1 MISASLAYQAPCPP
15 PPTWRWSTSGWSS
28 PWPSLSLK
36 WLCTPTKRPS
46 SWSWTS
52 SGSHMTSPLQCLP
65 KSNQWNDSSL
75 STRPKKMFK
84 GLLAIK
90 SICFDFYGKVEKE
103 NDILWASFGQGAPF
117 CSNRSFLSFSL
128 GPILQNLKISKP
140 FRIFF
145 YIFRIHC
152 WLLFHWNRGT
162 FQFPSRTLKLFLI
175 DWKVPT
181 RTWEIEAT
189 KGSILFGQSPKWHFP
204 ELTWRSLSKARGLGT
219 WLQNDLS
226 EIKLIWMWFQF
237 PLIVGYQLYFLLS
250 SNQLLPSRY
259 ITQVCKKI
267 FIAFVSFQG

>member
-15 PPTWRWSTSGWSS
+15 PLMSRWSTSGWSS

-128 GPILQNLKISKP
+128 GPILHNLKISKP
-140 FRIFF
+140 LRIFF
-145 YIFRIHC
+145 IFLGFTVGFCSIGIVAH
-152 WLLFHWNRGT
+152 FSSPPE
-162 FQFPSRTLKLFLI
+162 PSNCFWSTEKFLKEHEKSRQPREVSYL
-175 DWKVPT
+175 DN
-181 RTWEIEAT
+181 
-189 KGSILFGQSPKWHFP
+189 
-204 ELTWRSLSKARGLGT
+204 
-219 WLQNDLS
+219 LQNDTFLNWL
-226 EIKLIWMWFQF
+226 EGHFQKQEGWEPDFKMIW
-237 PLIVGYQLYFLLS
+237 V
-250 SNQLLPSRY
+250 
-259 ITQVCKKI
+259 K
-267 FIAFVSFQG
+267 

>member
-1 MISASLAYQAPCPP
+1 MISASLAYPAPCPP
-15 PPTWRWSTSGWSS
+15 PLMSRWSTFGWSS

-52 SGSHMTSPLQCLP
+52 SGSRMTSPLQCLP

-128 GPILQNLKISKP
+128 SPSLHNLKISKP
-140 FRIFF
+140 FRNPPRVTKSFILHFQDS
-145 YIFRIHC
+145 
-152 WLLFHWNRGT
+152 LLAF
-162 FQFPSRTLKLFLI
+162 
-175 DWKVPT
+175 VPL
-181 RTWEIEAT
+181 E
-189 KGSILFGQSPKWHFP
+189 SWHISV
-204 ELTWRSLSKARGLGT
+204 L
-219 WLQNDLS
+219 LQNPQTVFDRL
-226 EIKLIWMWFQF
+226 K
-237 PLIVGYQLYFLLS
+237 S
-250 SNQLLPSRY
+250 S
-259 ITQVCKKI
+259 
-267 FIAFVSFQG
+267 

>member
-15 PPTWRWSTSGWSS
+15 PLMSRWSTSGWYS

-128 GPILQNLKISKP
+128 GPILHNLKISELIWY
-140 FRIFF
+140 FQDS
-145 YIFRIHC
+145 
-152 WLLFHWNRGT
+152 LLAF
-162 FQFPSRTLKLFLI
+162 
-175 DWKVPT
+175 VPL
-181 RTWEIEAT
+181 E
-189 KGSILFGQSPKWHFP
+189 SWHISVP
-204 ELTWRSLSKARGLGT
+204 
-219 WLQNDLS
+219 LQNPQTVFDRL
-226 EIKLIWMWFQF
+226 K
-237 PLIVGYQLYFLLS
+237 S
-250 SNQLLPSRY
+250 S
-259 ITQVCKKI
+259 
-267 FIAFVSFQG
+267 